1 MSGMVDKLDG
11 LHVETRNLG
20 KDLYLSRPIQHAPL
34 AAHLRIPGE
43 VADDRSVVALAHF
56 VMQMTAAWPGIAR
69 VIRAADRFKMHVRH
83 THRAEDQDPENLRFA
98 VEGKCRACDLHR
110 ALDALDPEMCGG

>member
-69 VIRAADRFKMHVRH
+69 ALRAASAYVDEADRLKREHAVVMLLP
-83 THRAEDQDPENLRFA
+83 ALR
-98 VEGKCRACDLHR
+98 GKLRD
-110 ALDALDPEMCGG
+110 ALDALKAAK